1 MNSAFV
7 NINTLVNKKRFE
19 TSMFVEYAEFAVLCL
34 IAAGIP
40 LVVRHPQLFVGVM
53 VNFALMVT
61 AVNMRGWQK
70 IVPLIVLPSIAAAI
84 GGFLFGSFTMYLV
97 YLIPVIWLGNASLV
111 FLMKYLHLQR
121 KVPFIAAVPV
131 ASVVKMLILF
141 SVTLVLVF
149 SGVLP
154 SMFLTAMGLMQ
165 LLTAIVGGM
174 VAFPVTFGYQHF
186 FQETKQ

>member
-7 NINTLVNKKRFE
+7 NIDKLVNKKRFE
-19 TSMFVEYAEFAVLCL
+19 TSTFVEYAEFALLCL

-40 LVVRHPQLFVGVM
+40 LVIRHPQLFVGVM

-61 AVNMRGWQK
+61 AINVRGWHK
-70 IVPLIVLPSIAAAI
+70 IVPLIVLPSIAATI
-84 GGFLFGSFTMYLV
+84 GGFLFGSFTIYLL

-121 KVPFIAAVPV
+121 KMPFIAAVPM

-141 SVTLVLVF
+141 SVTFVLVVI
-149 SGVLP
+149 GILP

-165 LLTAIVGGM
+165 ILTAIVGGM
-174 VAFPVTFGYQHF
+174 AAFPVIFGYRHF
-186 FQETKQ
+186 FPAA